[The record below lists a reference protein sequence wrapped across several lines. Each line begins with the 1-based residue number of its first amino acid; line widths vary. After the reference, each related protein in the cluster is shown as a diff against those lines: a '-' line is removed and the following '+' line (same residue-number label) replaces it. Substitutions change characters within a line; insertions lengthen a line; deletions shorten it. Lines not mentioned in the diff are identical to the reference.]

1 MPSRDDVFL
10 RVNALHSMEEPTTM
24 SNYDPTVQDLQRTVD
39 ELRNAKL
46 EAKITIGLL
55 EAYLA
60 KANEQT
66 QEWRDLAERA
76 IAQIEEWRAICDEWQ
91 TRYNQLLGS
100 N

>member
-1 MPSRDDVFL
+1 MFL
-10 RVNALHSMEEPTTM
+10 WVNALHSMEAPTTM
-24 SNYDPTVQDLQRTVD
+24 SQYDPTIQDLQRTVD

-66 QEWRDLAERA
+66 TEWRDLAERA
-76 IAQIEEWRAICDEWQ
+76 IAQIEEWRNLCDEWQ
-91 TRYNQLLGS
+91 NRYNQLIGA

>member
-1 MPSRDDVFL
+1 
-10 RVNALHSMEEPTTM
+10 M
-24 SNYDPTVQDLQRTVD
+24 SQYDPTIQALERTVD

-76 IAQIEEWRAICDEWQ
+76 INQIEEWRAMCDEWQ
-91 TRYNQLLGS
+91 TRYNQLLGA

>member
-1 MPSRDDVFL
+1 MPSRDDVYL
-10 RVNALHSMEEPTTM
+10 WVNALHSLEEPTTM

-76 IAQIEEWRAICDEWQ
+76 IAQIEEWRSMCDEWQ

>member
-1 MPSRDDVFL
+1 M
-10 RVNALHSMEEPTTM
+10 TTH
-24 SNYDPTVQDLQRTVD
+24 DPYLQDLERTVD
-39 ELRNAKL
+39 ELRTAKL

-55 EAYLA
+55 EAYLT

-76 IAQIEEWRAICDEWQ
+76 IAQIEEWRSICDEWQ
-91 TRYNQLLGS
+91 TRYNQLLAS

>member
-1 MPSRDDVFL
+1 VYLWPY
-10 RVNALHSMEEPTTM
+10 ALHSLEEPTM
-24 SNYDPTVQDLQRTVD
+24 SDHNPVITDLQRTVD

-46 EAKITIGLL
+46 EAKITISLL

-66 QEWRDLAERA
+66 QEWRELAERA

>member
-1 MPSRDDVFL
+1 M
-10 RVNALHSMEEPTTM
+10 T
-24 SNYDPTVQDLQRTVD
+24 NYDPVITDLQRTVD

-46 EAKITIGLL
+46 EAKLTIGLL

-66 QEWRDLAERA
+66 QEWRELAERA

-91 TRYNQLLGS
+91 IRYNQLLGS